1 MYLISR
7 KIWSTDYLT
16 FLHFSSSSDSDS
28 ESSEK
33 SSEDEKR
40 KKKKKKKEKKK
51 KSKKAKKSKEKPE
64 KSEKVGKDH
73 PLATVTNINPEEIPD
88 VPSNRW
94 DLISRDFS
102 KKFEKNML
110 TFVSG
115 AYLIL

>member
-1 MYLISR
+1 MTKKSWIFNTVWLKKYQICNFGFF
-7 KIWSTDYLT
+7 Y
-16 FLHFSSSSDSDS
+16 SSSDSDS

-64 KSEKVGKDH
+64 KSEKIGKDH

-88 VPSNRW
+88 VPSNR
-94 DLISRDFS
+94 
-102 KKFEKNML
+102 
-110 TFVSG
+110 
-115 AYLIL
+115 